1 MDPQL
6 YDLICEGIA
15 VGLCPIADDDD
26 LRELLAVLE
35 QLAGPRYG
43 TVVTVA
49 TTWPCSGGP
58 GYDVATNAGS

>member
-35 QLAGPRYG
+35 QLAESRYG

-49 TTWPCSGGP
+49 TTCPTRGGP
-58 GYDVATNAGS
+58 TYPSA